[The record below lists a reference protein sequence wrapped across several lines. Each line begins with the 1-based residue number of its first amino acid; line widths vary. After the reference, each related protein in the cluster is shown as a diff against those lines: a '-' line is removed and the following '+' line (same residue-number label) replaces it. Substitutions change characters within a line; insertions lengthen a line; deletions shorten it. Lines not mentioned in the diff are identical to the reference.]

1 MKNTNEVK
9 LAPVVFVSPEALK
22 AEAKTKPQRNPNDLI
37 IMNAEVSRNGQRY
50 AFIPVS
56 EIDIDLDYQRE
67 QSEKAVDSLVAGWNE
82 ERYEPIHVAYRDG
95 RFKAWDGGKR
105 LRAQIKMGRDNVYCK
120 LCNFDTL
127 KAEITAYI
135 EQTKYV
141 TRISP
146 ADLFKAKLFR
156 GDEMPTMIKKVCDE
170 YGIDIKLNGSRSH
183 HIVNTI
189 TNISRFQR
197 TAQTVKENGIRWIFD
212 TVKAMNLDKKGKD
225 GYNTTFLMVLGAIYA
240 HPIASFATIQNK
252 LAEFGVAHPYWH
264 TGSYRAAAKREYPT
278 LNDEPAM
285 VNLLESIVLGKTDWA
300 K

>member
-1 MKNTNEVK
+1 MKKTEMNA
-9 LAPVVFVSPEALK
+9 LSPVVLIAPEVVK
-22 AEAKTKPQRNPNDLI
+22 NIEKKGEQRNPNDLI

-135 EQTKYV
+135 EQGKYV

-146 ADLFKAKLFR
+146 IDLFKAKLFR
-156 GDEMPTMIKKVCDE
+156 GDEKPNMIKRVCDE
-170 YGIDIKLNGSRSH
+170 YGVDIKLNKVKGGY
-183 HIVNTI
+183 IDKTI
-189 TNISRFQR
+189 TNISRFESI
-197 TAQTVKENGIRWIFD
+197 AGNVGENGLRWIFD
-212 TVKAMNLDKKGKD
+212 TIHGMTLDMAGKY
-225 GYNTTFLMVLGAIYA
+225 GCNTIVLCALGSMYA
-240 HPIASFATIQNK
+240 NPIQSYATMGQK
-252 LAEFGVAHPYWH
+252 LAQFGIEHPNY
-264 TGSYRAAAKREYPT
+264 TTRDYRVHARRNYPT
-278 LNDEPAM
+278 LNEVPAT
-285 VNLLESIVLGKTDWA
+285 VNLLESIVLDKTDWA